1 MNLRK
6 EFPLLLIVAL
16 PFLYLGYIY
25 TDLPETVPTHW
36 NGNGEIDDWGS
47 KSTLWIIPFLFP
59 ALMYLLMSVIPKIDP
74 KGKIKQMGSKFYQLK
89 FIVILFMSA
98 LALYIIYAT
107 RTQSLET
114 LKGVFLLMGA
124 LITALGNYMPSIK
137 PNYFMGVRTP
147 WTLESESVWRGTHRL
162 TGKLWVAGGAAIMVL
177 TLIVHQENMLALL
190 LSITAVITII
200 PLAYSYILFKKE
212 AETEQ

>member
-47 KSTLWIIPFLFP
+47 KRTLWIIPFLFP

-74 KGKIKQMGSKFYQLK
+74 TGKIKQMGTKFYQLK

-98 LALYIIYAT
+98 LALYIIFAT
-107 RTQSLET
+107 QAQSLGT
-114 LKGVFLLMGA
+114 LKGIFLLIGVLFA
-124 LITALGNYMPSIK
+124 AIGNYMPSIK
-137 PNYFMGVRTP
+137 PNYFLGVRTP
-147 WTLESESVWRGTHRL
+147 WTLESETFWKKHTDLQENYGWL
-162 TGKLWVAGGAAIMVL
+162 GGVVVVILALLMQ
-177 TLIVHQENMLALL
+177 QENMLMLIL
-190 LSITAVITII
+190 TITAVITII
-200 PLAYSYILFKKE
+200 PLVYSYMLFKKE
-212 AETEQ
+212 AKIIN